1 MWQLGG
7 KSGSL
12 QTTGTASSSS
22 VVASKTTGEFSGV
35 FKDSF
40 GDVAGRTVSL
50 WCGRYPLF
58 IASDTHLAS
67 IGRRSRWLYSDSV
80 SKALPPTGDGQKR
93 GEQEANLRRKESIPG
108 CTPRGATPKVV
119 VAGCKP
125 AAVTSYEPS
134 GLPRGADWMRGP
146 VKSSPLDYPDSPL
159 GG

>member
-1 MWQLGG
+1 M
-7 KSGSL
+7 
-12 QTTGTASSSS
+12 
-22 VVASKTTGEFSGV
+22 VASKTTGEFSGG

-40 GDVAGRTVSL
+40 GDVAGRRVSL

-93 GEQEANLRRKESIPG
+93 GEQEANLRRKGSIPG

-159 GG
+159 GE

>member
-1 MWQLGG
+1 M
-7 KSGSL
+7 
-12 QTTGTASSSS
+12 GTASSSAVVASSSS

-67 IGRRSRWLYSDSV
+67 IGRRSRWRYSDSV

-134 GLPRGADWMRGP
+134 RSPPWDRLAEGP
-146 VKSSPLDYPDSPL
+146 GEVIPPSTTLTRL
-159 GG
+159 